1 VDRLNQPPAFGGRS
15 GVAPVITGAVWSYFN
30 PYPNGLLWLP
40 ARSRHVP
47 VTDAAALSGP
57 P

>member
-1 VDRLNQPPAFGGRS
+1 LNQPPAFGGRS